1 MPLSSSSPPAEHCI
15 YTNRREVAAKEATL
29 EYGVYDLNINQFVMV
44 VVAAAMM
51 IVIIAIILIIIN
63 MV

>member
-1 MPLSSSSPPAEHCI
+1 MPLSSASPPAEHRI
-15 YTNRREVAAKEATL
+15 YIKRREVAAKEATL
-29 EYGVYDLNINQFVMV
+29 EYGVYDLNMNQFVMV
-44 VVAAAMM
+44 VTAAMM